1 MYTKHYNLAKRAPRV
16 LRINKVLSEFD
27 QGDDI
32 IMCVCL
38 CVFMSLSLCV
48 MGLSQK
54 AGPSR

>member
-1 MYTKHYNLAKRAPRV
+1 MYTKGYNLAKRAPHV
-16 LRINKVLSEFD
+16 LRISKILSEFD
-27 QGDDI
+27 QRDDI

-54 AGPSR
+54 AAPSR